1 MAQYHSRKISV
12 RGRTMAIKTVPH
24 ASQFKTIPMEST
36 SRAGRFTCGSF
47 CAWLLFFFSL
57 SAAID
62 VAAHDGPEQDIEEIV
77 VIGRWTDLAGSAIS
91 ASEGIVGQEELDI
104 RPRLRTGEVLEV
116 VPGLIVTQH
125 SGTGKSN
132 QMFLRGFNLDH
143 GTDFSTSIDGMPINM
158 PSHGHGQGYTDLN
171 FLIPELIESVEFR
184 KGPYHAAVGDFSSTG
199 SAHLSTFRV
208 LPESMLKIG
217 AGQDGYRRILVA
229 DSVDVATGSLLYA
242 AQGHVYDG
250 PWVDIKE
257 DLKRL
262 NGILRYS
269 KQSASGV
276 EWDVMLMGYDANWNS
291 PDQIAKRAIDTG
303 VVDRL
308 GSLDPTIGGETS
320 RYSLSGSMLRPLAN
334 DRQLHAHIYAIDYDL
349 DLFSNFTYFL
359 DDPVNGDQFEQV
371 DRRTVLGGDVSY
383 LWSASNRFDS
393 TYTLGMSLR
402 RDNIDEVA
410 LFHTQDQRRLATV
423 RSDEVVQ
430 SSLGVYFQAETRWN
444 ERWRTQLGIRA
455 DFYDFSVRSNLSAN
469 SGDTNDA
476 ILAPKLSVVYAL
488 DSDSE
493 MYFSMG
499 RGFHSNDAR
508 GTTIQVDPNTGTPVE
523 RVDPLVA
530 SNGAELG
537 YRTFLDERLNLS
549 MSLWYLELDSELLFV
564 GDAGIT
570 EPSRPSRRYGIE
582 LPIYY
587 RLGNWIFDLEL
598 ALTNSRYVDDE
609 AAGDEIPGS
618 IERVIA
624 AGVAVQY
631 PNGIY
636 GSLRARHFGDRPL
649 IEDGGV
655 RSEASTVLGL
665 MLGYRRDSLDFRVEV
680 LNLLDASDQ
689 DIAYYYASRLAGEPA
704 GGVEDVHLHPME
716 PRTVRAAITWNF

>member
-1 MAQYHSRKISV
+1 M
-12 RGRTMAIKTVPH
+12 
-24 ASQFKTIPMEST
+24 
-36 SRAGRFTCGSF
+36 
-47 CAWLLFFFSL
+47 L
-57 SAAID
+57 SCVAID

-116 VPGLIVTQH
+116 VPGLIITQH

-143 GTDFSTSIDGMPINM
+143 GTDFSTWIDGMPINL

-217 AGQDGYRRILVA
+217 IGQDGHRQVLVA
-229 DSVDVATGSLLYA
+229 DSVDTGNGSLLYA

-250 PWVDIKE
+250 PWVDIDE

-269 KQSASGV
+269 QRSTSGD
-276 EWDVMLMGYDANWNS
+276 EWDVMLMGYDASWNA
-291 PDQIAKRAIDTG
+291 PDQIAQRAIDSG
-303 VVDRL
+303 LVDRL
-308 GSLDPTIGGETS
+308 GSLDPTIRGETS
-320 RYSLSGSMLRPLAN
+320 RYSVSGSMLRSIGAK
-334 DRQLHAHIYAIDYDL
+334 RQLHAHAYAIDYDL

-371 DRRTVLGGDVSY
+371 DRRTVLGGDLSH
-383 LWSASNRFDS
+383 LWSVSNRFES
-393 TYTLGMSLR
+393 TYTVGMSLR
-402 RDNIDEVA
+402 RDDVDEVA
-410 LFHTQDQRRLATV
+410 LFNTRDTIRVATV
-423 RSDEVVQ
+423 RSDKVIE
-430 SSLGVYFQAETRWN
+430 SSLGVYAQAETRWN
-444 ERWRTQLGIRA
+444 DRWRTLLGIRA
-455 DFYDFSVRSNLSAN
+455 DYFDFSVRSDLPAN

-476 ILAPKLSVVYAL
+476 IVAPKLSVIYAL

-493 MYFSMG
+493 MYISTG

-508 GTTIQVDPNTGTPVE
+508 GTTIQIDPKTVTPVE

-530 SNGAELG
+530 STGAELG
-537 YRTFLDERLNLS
+537 FRTFRNERLNLS
-549 MSLWYLELDSELLFV
+549 ASLWYLELDSELLFV

-587 RLGNWIFDLEL
+587 RIGHWVLDLEV
-598 ALTNSRYVDDE
+598 ALTKSRYVDGDP
-609 AAGDEIPGS
+609 AGDEIPGS

-624 AGVAVQY
+624 AGVAMQY
-631 PNGIY
+631 PSGVY

-649 IEDGGV
+649 TEDGVV
-655 RSEASTVLGL
+655 RSESSTVLSML
-665 MLGYRRDSLDFRVEV
+665 LGYRRNSMDFRVEV
-680 LNLLDASDQ
+680 LNLLDAEDQ
-689 DIAYYYASRLAGEPA
+689 DIAYFYTSRLAGEPA
-704 GGVEDVHLHPME
+704 GGLDDVHLHPME
-716 PRTVRAAITWNF
+716 PRTVRASITWNF